1 MHYSILYH
9 YQHFVTQISKKVI
22 IFQAKKIQNIM
33 QQAVIILLIYINV
46 NFDTCNGELCH
57 FLALFI
63 LP

>member
-33 QQAVIILLIYINV
+33 QQAVILLLI
-46 NFDTCNGELCH
+46 
-57 FLALFI
+57 
-63 LP
+63 